1 MGREVAVLSADIDR
15 YISLRRTLGFKL
27 VKTERHLR
35 AYARHMVDHGETHLR
50 SALMLEWVTAAG
62 RTPAARCERLRALA
76 GLARFLQ
83 AEDGGHEVPPAHV
96 FIYNKNRG
104 ST

>member
-96 FIYNKNRG
+96 FIAPKTRRA
-104 ST
+104 T